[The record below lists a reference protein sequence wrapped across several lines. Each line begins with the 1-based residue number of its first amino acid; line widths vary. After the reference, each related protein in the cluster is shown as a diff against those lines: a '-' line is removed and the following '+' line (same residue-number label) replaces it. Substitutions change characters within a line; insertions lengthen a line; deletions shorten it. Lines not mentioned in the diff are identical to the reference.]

1 MARALIGNIKGPKGD
16 TGPQGIQGVQGP
28 TGPKGETGA
37 TGPEGP
43 QGEVG
48 PEGPQ
53 GPKGDT
59 GPQGPSG
66 SELIGDVFS
75 TTKSY
80 STGDYCIYNN
90 VLYLF
95 TADKSAGTWDASK
108 VAATLVGTELSKVN
122 SSLGALTALYTSPKE
137 ITNTAAQITL
147 SHNVSD
153 FRKLIFLFG
162 YTSTQSSAT
171 PIDIP
176 VELFKTGYAVS
187 YSFAGLNARTCW
199 GQAAYINDNTVS
211 LVGSSGA
218 GYDPYLLAVYGE
230 S

>member
-95 TADKSAGTWDASK
+95 TADKSAGPWDASK

-122 SSLGALTALYTSPKE
+122 SRIDSRIIQTE
-137 ITNTAAQITL
+137 IFNGTVACEAYIQKMVT
-147 SHNVSD
+147 
-153 FRKLIFLFG
+153 G
-162 YTSTQSSAT
+162 YTIPEGYTLISFDIQVSGTTSVSKMISFYHTSTNIYMCADVAQNYVVNIVAT
-171 PIDIP
+171 
-176 VELFKTGYAVS
+176 
-187 YSFAGLNARTCW
+187 
-199 GQAAYINDNTVS
+199 
-211 LVGSSGA
+211 
-218 GYDPYLLAVYGE
+218 YLK